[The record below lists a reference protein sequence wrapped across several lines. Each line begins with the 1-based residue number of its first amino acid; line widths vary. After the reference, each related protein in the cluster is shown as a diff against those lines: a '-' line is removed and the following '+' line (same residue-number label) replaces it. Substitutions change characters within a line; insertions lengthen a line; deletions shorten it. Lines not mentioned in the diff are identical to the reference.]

1 MHQRIEKSL
10 LLKQEGGKSLIFFM
24 SATITIAL
32 LSVGDVP
39 LKTEYKFE
47 KFEKLY
53 FLCQCSSLLRVIL
66 KC

>member
-47 KFEKLY
+47 KLY